1 MENISP
7 QELSSLMLRNN
18 INLVDVRKNHEVEQ
32 GIIKGAIHVPMPLV
46 NEWLPSQNIES
57 HWVFYCH
64 VGVRSGQVGLI
75 AENLGFKNIYN
86 LSGGIVAWC
95 QADLELTKL

>member
-1 MENISP
+1 MENITS
-7 QELSSLMLRNN
+7 QELRALMHKKK
-18 INLVDVRKNHEVEQ
+18 INLVDVRKDHEVEQ
-32 GIIKGAIHVPMPLV
+32 GIIDGAMHVPMSLV

-64 VGVRSGQVGLI
+64 VGVRSGQAGLI

-86 LSGGIVAWC
+86 LSGGVVAWC
-95 QADLELTKL
+95 QSNFELIK

>member
-1 MENISP
+1 MKNITP
-7 QELSSLMLRNN
+7 QELCALMHKKK
-18 INLVDVRKNHEVEQ
+18 INLVEVRKDHEVEQ
-32 GIIKGAIHVPMPLV
+32 GIIDGAMHVPMSLV

-64 VGVRSGQVGLI
+64 VGVRSGQAGLI

-86 LSGGIVAWC
+86 LSGGVVAWC
-95 QADLELTKL
+95 QSDFELIK

>member
-1 MENISP
+1 MENITS
-7 QELSSLMLRNN
+7 QELRALMHKKK
-18 INLVDVRKNHEVEQ
+18 INLVDVRKDHEVKQ
-32 GIIKGAIHVPMPLV
+32 GIIEGAIHVPMSLV

-75 AENLGFKNIYN
+75 AENFGFKKIYN
-86 LSGGIVAWC
+86 LSGGVVAWC
-95 QADLELTKL
+95 QSNFELIK

>member
-1 MENISP
+1 MKNITP
-7 QELSSLMLRNN
+7 QELCALMHKKR
-18 INLVDVRKNHEVEQ
+18 INLVDVRKDHEVEQ
-32 GIIKGAIHVPMPLV
+32 GIIDGAMHVPMSLV

-64 VGVRSGQVGLI
+64 VGVRSGQAGLI

-86 LSGGIVAWC
+86 LSGGVVAWC
-95 QADLELTKL
+95 QSDFELIK

>member
-1 MENISP
+1 MKNITP
-7 QELSSLMLRNN
+7 QELCALMHKKK
-18 INLVDVRKNHEVEQ
+18 INLVDVRKDHEVEH
-32 GIIKGAIHVPMPLV
+32 GIIDGAMHVPMSLV

-64 VGVRSGQVGLI
+64 VGVRSGQAGLI

-86 LSGGIVAWC
+86 LSGGVVAWC
-95 QADLELTKL
+95 QSDFELIK

>member
-1 MENISP
+1 MKNITP
-7 QELSSLMLRNN
+7 QELCALMHKKK
-18 INLVDVRKNHEVEQ
+18 INLVDVRKDHEVEQ
-32 GIIKGAIHVPMPLV
+32 GIIDGAMHVPMSLV

-64 VGVRSGQVGLI
+64 VGVRSGQAGLI

-86 LSGGIVAWC
+86 LSGCVVAWC
-95 QADLELTKL
+95 QSDFELIK

>member
-64 VGVRSGQVGLI
+64 IGVRSTQVGLI

-86 LSGGIVAWC
+86 LSGGVVAWC
-95 QADLELTKL
+95 QSDFELIKL

>member
-1 MENISP
+1 MENITS
-7 QELSSLMLRNN
+7 QELRALMHKKK
-18 INLVDVRKNHEVEQ
+18 INLVDVRKDHEVKQ
-32 GIIKGAIHVPMPLV
+32 GIIKGAIHVPMSLV

-75 AENLGFKNIYN
+75 AENFGFKNIYN
-86 LSGGIVAWC
+86 LSGGVVAWC
-95 QADLELTKL
+95 QSNFELIK

>member
-1 MENISP
+1 MENITP
-7 QELSSLMLRNN
+7 EELRALMHKKK
-18 INLVDVRKNHEVEQ
+18 INLVDVRKDNEVKQ
-32 GIIKGAIHVPMPLV
+32 GIIEGAIHMPMSLV

-75 AENLGFKNIYN
+75 AENFGFKNIYN
-86 LSGGIVAWC
+86 LSGGVVAWC
-95 QADLELTKL
+95 QSNFELIK

>member
-1 MENISP
+1 MENITP
-7 QELSSLMLRNN
+7 QELRALIHKKK
-18 INLVDVRKNHEVEQ
+18 INLVDVRKDHEVKQ
-32 GIIKGAIHVPMPLV
+32 GIIKGAIHVPMSLV

-75 AENLGFKNIYN
+75 AENFGFKKIYN
-86 LSGGIVAWC
+86 LSGGVVAWC
-95 QADLELTKL
+95 QSNFELIK

>member
-7 QELSSLMLRNN
+7 QELSSLMFKNK
-18 INLVDVRKNHEVEQ
+18 INLVDVRKNHEVGQ
-32 GIIKGAIHVPMPLV
+32 GIIKGAIHIPMSMV
-46 NEWLPSQNIES
+46 NEWLPTQNIES

-75 AENLGFKNIYN
+75 AKNLGFKNIYN
-86 LSGGIVAWC
+86 LSGGVVAWC
-95 QADLELTKL
+95 QAGLELTKL

>member
-1 MENISP
+1 MKNITP
-7 QELSSLMLRNN
+7 QELCALMHKKK
-18 INLVDVRKNHEVEQ
+18 INLVDVRKDHEVEQ
-32 GIIKGAIHVPMPLV
+32 GIIDGAMHVPMSLV

-64 VGVRSGQVGLI
+64 VGVRSGQAGLI

-86 LSGGIVAWC
+86 LSGGVVAWC
-95 QADLELTKL
+95 QSNFELIK

>member
-1 MENISP
+1 MEHITP
-7 QELSSLMLRNN
+7 QELSKLMLKNK
-18 INLVDVRKNHEVEQ
+18 INLVDVRKNYEVEK
-32 GIIKGAIHVPMPLV
+32 GIIKGAIHIPMSLV

-64 VGVRSGQVGLI
+64 IGVRSAQVGLI

-86 LSGGIVAWC
+86 LSGGVVAWC
-95 QADLELTKL
+95 QSDFELIKL

>member
-1 MENISP
+1 MKNITP
-7 QELSSLMLRNN
+7 QELCALMHKKK
-18 INLVDVRKNHEVEQ
+18 INLVDVRKDHEVEQ
-32 GIIKGAIHVPMPLV
+32 GIIDGAMHVPMSLV

-75 AENLGFKNIYN
+75 AENFGFKNIYN
-86 LSGGIVAWC
+86 LSGGVVAWC
-95 QADLELTKL
+95 QSNFELIK

>member
-57 HWVFYCH
+57 H
-64 VGVRSGQVGLI
+64 
-75 AENLGFKNIYN
+75 
-86 LSGGIVAWC
+86 
-95 QADLELTKL
+95 